1 MTNKTAV
8 FSRMMRY
15 LTFLVLISVLSS
27 AKETGCHRV
36 KHDLPGQSATET
48 RTVNYLLKK
57 LRNRDLSNVHSLNA
71 QAKIF
76 VDGDGQS
83 ISGNANIIWVR
94 DSVMWV
100 NVKKFGLE
108 AVRALITRDSVF
120 VLNRLNKTWSAR
132 GLESLERQYS
142 LPDGF
147 GLLQQFILASAWIDP
162 GMEIESDIKDNLHR
176 LRGSNGSLAADYRV
190 EEGSFLLQSQTF
202 MQAKD
207 ARNVS
212 ISFDKYKKTPLAGQ
226 FPYLRNIEAFSPE
239 TGNMRLEI
247 ELSDI
252 EINVPKHFKFEIPG
266 SYDKVQ

>member
-8 FSRMMRY
+8 FSRIMRY

-57 LRNRDLSNVHSLNA
+57 LRNRDLSNVHYLNA

-147 GLLQQFILASAWIDP
+147 GL
-162 GMEIESDIKDNLHR
+162 
-176 LRGSNGSLAADYRV
+176 
-190 EEGSFLLQSQTF
+190 
-202 MQAKD
+202 
-207 ARNVS
+207 
-212 ISFDKYKKTPLAGQ
+212 
-226 FPYLRNIEAFSPE
+226 
-239 TGNMRLEI
+239 
-247 ELSDI
+247 
-252 EINVPKHFKFEIPG
+252 
-266 SYDKVQ
+266 